1 MLSVRIPQDRVG
13 VLIGTHGST
22 KAEIEKISGLKIDV
36 DSETGEV
43 IIDGTSAS
51 DPEMPLKV
59 REVVRAIGRG
69 FSPKKAY
76 RLFDS
81 GVYLEIIDLKDFVG
95 KNSKRMKTVRARLIG
110 TNGKTRRII
119 EELSEAEVSIYGNTV
134 AIIGDYL
141 QLDISRNSIMM
152 ILNGNQHGT
161 VYKYLERRRKD
172 VHLSRLDSI

>member
-1 MLSVRIPQDRVG
+1 
-13 VLIGTHGST
+13 
-22 KAEIEKISGLKIDV
+22 
-36 DSETGEV
+36 
-43 IIDGTSAS
+43 
-51 DPEMPLKV
+51 
-59 REVVRAIGRG
+59 
-69 FSPKKAY
+69 
-76 RLFDS
+76 
-81 GVYLEIIDLKDFVG
+81 
-95 KNSKRMKTVRARLIG
+95 MKTVRARLIG

>member
-1 MLSVRIPQDRVG
+1 MLSVRIPQDRIG
-13 VLIGTHGST
+13 VLIGTHGKT
-22 KAEIEKISGLKIDV
+22 KADIEKISGTKLEI

-43 IIDGTSAS
+43 FIEDSEPV

-59 REVVRAIGRG
+59 REVIRAIGRG
-69 FSPKKAY
+69 FSPAKAY

-81 GVYLEIIDLKDFVG
+81 GVYLEVIDLKDFVG
-95 KNSKRMKTVRARLIG
+95 KNSKRIKTVRARLIG
-110 TNGKTRRII
+110 TNGKTRKII

-134 AIIGDYL
+134 ALIGDFL

-172 VHLSRLDSI
+172 VHLSKLDSV

>member
-1 MLSVRIPQDRVG
+1 MLSVRIPQDRIG
-13 VLIGTHGST
+13 VLIGTHGKT
-22 KAEIEKISGLKIDV
+22 KADIEKISGIKLEIN
-36 DSETGEV
+36 SETGEV
-43 IIDGTSAS
+43 FIDDSTPT

-59 REVVRAIGRG
+59 REVIRAIGRG
-69 FSPKKAY
+69 FSPVKAY

-81 GVYLEIIDLKDFVG
+81 GVYLEVIDLKDFVG
-95 KNSKRMKTVRARLIG
+95 KNSKRIKTVRARLIG
-110 TNGKTRRII
+110 TNGKTRKII

-152 ILNGNQHGT
+152 ILSGNQHGT

-172 VHLSRLDSI
+172 VHLSKLDSV